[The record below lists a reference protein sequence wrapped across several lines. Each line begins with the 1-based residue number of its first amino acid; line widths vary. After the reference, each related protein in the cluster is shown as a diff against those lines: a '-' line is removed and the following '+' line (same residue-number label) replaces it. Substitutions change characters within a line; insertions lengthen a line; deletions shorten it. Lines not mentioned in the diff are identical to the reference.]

1 MEEYRQISLNAIL
14 GDPSVPEEQR
24 RGLANADVRQALWD
38 IFFYRDY
45 EKYGQVF
52 GGTYTAGEWPL
63 RHNLRLYIQNDT
75 LPTLWDY
82 GVGAVSAGGMV
93 DPYAEGELT
102 LAPIMVINEPGFAG
116 SGEGELSAP
125 RNMAVGPDGR
135 IYVLDSG
142 NHRVQIF
149 DEFGQAQSSWGASGT
164 EPGFFNEPWG
174 IAVDESHV
182 YVADTWNHRIQK
194 FRLDG
199 EFVASFGMSGSATEE
214 ADGLGLFFGPRSIIL
229 TNDDQLLVTDTGNHR
244 MQLLDKDGNFL
255 QQFGSFG
262 NLLGQMNEPVGLGQG
277 PDGSIYLADTWNSR
291 VQQFSPDLLALDE
304 WPVDAWEGTSINNK
318 PYTAVDSAGRVY
330 VTDPEGYRVLV
341 FNPDGTYLAR
351 FGTFGTGINNFGLPN
366 GIAIDSQDYVYIADS
381 GNNRILKFAP
391 VFGPVLS
398 LDMGEEAPLDNAGL
412 DTAGEE
418 LNRENKI
425 EPAAE
430 KDEGL
435 PTAAA
440 PNDEG

>member
-1 MEEYRQISLNAIL
+1 
-14 GDPSVPEEQR
+14 
-24 RGLANADVRQALWD
+24 
-38 IFFYRDY
+38 
-45 EKYGQVF
+45 
-52 GGTYTAGEWPL
+52 
-63 RHNLRLYIQNDT
+63 
-75 LPTLWDY
+75 
-82 GVGAVSAGGMV
+82 
-93 DPYAEGELT
+93 
-102 LAPIMVINEPGFAG
+102 
-116 SGEGELSAP
+116 
-125 RNMAVGPDGR
+125 MAVGPDGR

-142 NHRVQIF
+142 NHRVQVF
-149 DEFGQAQSSWGASGT
+149 DELGQVQSSWGASGT
-164 EPGFFNEPWG
+164 EPGLFNEPWG

-194 FRLDG
+194 FSLDG

-291 VQQFSPDLLALDE
+291 VQQFSPD

-398 LDMGEEAPLDNAGL
+398 LDTGEEAPLDNAGL